1 MIFFTTYKEGKFK
14 CWKRKNVTKDV
25 RILFRLEK
33 LKTETIYAT
42 IKNKRNLFRLEK
54 EHKAIKGRII
64 RDIRT
69 VCRLDKENKAITDRT
84 IREHEDDSSKPVTV
98 DYFQSIN

>member
-1 MIFFTTYKEGKFK
+1 M
-14 CWKRKNVTKDV
+14 
-25 RILFRLEK
+25 EK

-42 IKNKRNLFRLEK
+42 IKNKRNLFRPEK
-54 EHKAIKGRII
+54 EHKAIKVRII

-98 DYFQSIN
+98 DYFRSIN